1 MLQIDDNRDNHA
13 GAAAIRDSSARA
25 FEPVRGLQIGN
36 VHVADPV
43 ILAPMAGVCNPP
55 FRKIAKR
62 LGAGMVCAEMVSDKA
77 LVHGSL
83 KSHQMLTILSDE
95 HPVSLQLVG
104 YDKESM
110 VMAAELVGETNA
122 DLIDI
127 NMGCPVLKIYKNGS
141 GAALARDANYAA
153 EIVRAVVERV
163 NKPVTVKFRKG
174 WDDDSVNAVEV
185 AKAVEQAGAQAVA
198 VHGRT
203 ARQMYG
209 GQADWMIIR
218 RVKEAVQIP
227 VIGNGDVDTPE
238 DAKRLL
244 AQTGCDAVM
253 VGRGA
258 LGNPW
263 IFREISHFLRTGQT
277 LDQPTASERIDVAVE
292 HLRHLAAY
300 KGEVVGVREMRK
312 HVAWYIKGLP
322 GSAQMRD
329 QVNTQTTVAGMES
342 TLWSYLDSI
351 ANIAV

>member
-1 MLQIDDNRDNHA
+1 MLKIGDVQIDN
-13 GAAAIRDSSARA
+13 
-25 FEPVRGLQIGN
+25 
-36 VHVADPV
+36 PV

-62 LGAGMVCAEMVSDKA
+62 LGAGMVCAEMVSDKG

-83 KSHQMLTILSDE
+83 KSQQMLTILTDE

-110 VMAAELVGETNA
+110 VAAAEMLGETNA

-141 GAALARDANYAA
+141 GAALARDPKYAA
-153 EIVRAVVERV
+153 DIVKAVVERV

-203 ARQMYG
+203 AKQLYS
-209 GQADWMIIR
+209 GQADWSIIR
-218 RVKEAVQIP
+218 RVKEGVSIP
-227 VIGNGDVDTPE
+227 VIGNGDVTDPMA
-238 DAKRLL
+238 AKRLL
-244 AQTGCDAVM
+244 EESGCDGVM
-253 VGRGA
+253 VGRAA

-263 IFREISHFLRTGQT
+263 VFREISHFLSTGQE
-277 LDQPTASERIDVAVE
+277 LAEPDAVERIAVAIE
-292 HLRHLAAY
+292 HLHLLCDY
-300 KGEVVGVREMRK
+300 KGDVVGVREMRK
-312 HVAWYIKGLP
+312 HAAWYIKGLP

-329 QVNTQTTVAGMES
+329 IVNTQTTRDGMENA
-342 TLWSYLDSI
+342 LRAFLDEVLG
-351 ANIAV
+351 IAV